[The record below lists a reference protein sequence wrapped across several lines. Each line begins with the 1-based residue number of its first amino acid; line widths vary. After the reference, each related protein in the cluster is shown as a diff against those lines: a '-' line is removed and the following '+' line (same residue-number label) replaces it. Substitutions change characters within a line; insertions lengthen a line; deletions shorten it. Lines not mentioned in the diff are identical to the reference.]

1 MATSGIFCACLWP
14 AIDVACAI
22 AIFILL
28 PTGKTKVIGW
38 SLSGPLICC
47 LLRLLWLN
55 ILLALALRL
64 RYTRASGGVSRVNLI
79 LQEAFPY
86 VALTPLVLLCVVRL
100 ISDPPKVRD
109 SDVEIWSFLLL
120 SFMCALGENY
130 RSLAQLLL
138 FATVE
143 PQPLDVELLAP
154 AAATSPTSTTPA
166 ESPEAAAQKKK
177 DSVWK
182 LLRLVAHEWPLLI
195 QAGIFLVVAAIA
207 DVLIPHYISQTIS
220 QIILAE
226 EQGTLAS
233 RPYKGPVLS
242 LLLAAGAS
250 SIFSACRGATF
261 ILMGGR
267 IAQRL
272 RCTLFASLMKQ
283 DIGFFDVTQIGE
295 LTSRMTQDCQQVVEQ
310 AYLNVM
316 LGENVFLRTLV
327 SILTTLAFM
336 FSITT
341 PLTCV
346 AFVTVPAV
354 VQISMKFSNTFRE
367 ISEEAQKSLADA
379 NAVANESL
387 GNMSTV
393 RSFAAEALEME
404 RFGVA
409 IGVYRKLMKKRAT
422 YYLAYLSSTMMLPEL
437 VTALVLFYG
446 GKLVMEGQM
455 HASSLLSFVF
465 YLQTLNNN
473 FSTLGDFYT
482 NMIQAAGAAVR
493 VFELR
498 ERSPELPSS
507 GEMKP
512 QEQMGALVLRDLHF
526 RYPARPD
533 VKVLDGLSL
542 DIPASQ
548 VVALV
553 GPSGNGKS
561 TVISLIKRLYHVS
574 AGEILLDGIPIW
586 HLGDDRVPCQGAM
599 SRFLRSAERQPP
611 CEAEPVLFARSIREN
626 ILLGLANPK
635 EVAGEAIPAARD
647 VNVSEAEIRD
657 FAKKANADEFICRM
671 NQGYDALVGERGVQL
686 SGGQKQ
692 RIAIARA
699 LARRPKVL
707 LLDEAT
713 SALDAE
719 SEKQVQRAIDGM
731 IQEGC
736 MTVVIIAHRLSTVKN
751 SHKICV
757 VKGGQVV
764 EEGTHEELLKRGG
777 LLRPGC
783 SSQRAVQSV
792 LTASLVNDYLRLQNA
807 LRIYA
812 ERFGPIAEV
821 GMHWNLDK
829 TLVASVAQDG
839 SSIRNE
845 QCDDLFEAASQVGEL
860 PNVHC
865 HSPRDVSIESPGP
878 PPNGPG
884 ASSSERSGMAEAIS
898 KTIASIEDS
907 MNLPS
912 CRRVTCSS
920 APAVVSS
927 MVDHTRGDSQD
938 VVYEFRI
945 SPDLKVAYLVTVKN
959 TFIHVE
965 DPEEPTATGGHSRN
979 KSAPPCLTFGTQ
991 PKGRAK
997 DLAVGPKDLEM
1008 RTLTPRS
1015 SDEVSAG
1022 ASPALALRWS
1032 DEMDAII
1039 DASPQAMR
1047 SSTTGTMTDPTARN
1061 GTDLEV
1067 PAMVTRAITDGAREN
1082 QVQEQPQMAARHAAG
1097 TCLPCIFFM
1106 KVPPDCLL
1114 GDRCTHCHLCTFNE
1128 ARKRRNRISY
1138 DKRKLNRRLAG
1149 QPGQPEDES
1158 PERGGPQFQ

>member
-310 AYLNVM
+310 AYLNV
-316 LGENVFLRTLV
+316 NVFLRTLV

-586 HLGDDRVPCQGAM
+586 QYSHWHFHQVVSIVGQ
-599 SRFLRSAERQPP
+599 
-611 CEAEPVLFARSIREN
+611 EPVLFARSIREN

-777 LLRPGC
+777 SYFQLVGC
-783 SSQRAVQSV
+783 QLNAGE
-792 LTASLVNDYLRLQNA
+792 QN
-807 LRIYA
+807 
-812 ERFGPIAEV
+812 E
-821 GMHWNLDK
+821 K
-829 TLVASVAQDG
+829 
-839 SSIRNE
+839 
-845 QCDDLFEAASQVGEL
+845 
-860 PNVHC
+860 
-865 HSPRDVSIESPGP
+865 
-878 PPNGPG
+878 
-884 ASSSERSGMAEAIS
+884 
-898 KTIASIEDS
+898 
-907 MNLPS
+907 
-912 CRRVTCSS
+912 
-920 APAVVSS
+920 
-927 MVDHTRGDSQD
+927 
-938 VVYEFRI
+938 
-945 SPDLKVAYLVTVKN
+945 
-959 TFIHVE
+959 
-965 DPEEPTATGGHSRN
+965 
-979 KSAPPCLTFGTQ
+979 
-991 PKGRAK
+991 
-997 DLAVGPKDLEM
+997 
-1008 RTLTPRS
+1008 
-1015 SDEVSAG
+1015 
-1022 ASPALALRWS
+1022 
-1032 DEMDAII
+1032 
-1039 DASPQAMR
+1039 
-1047 SSTTGTMTDPTARN
+1047 
-1061 GTDLEV
+1061 
-1067 PAMVTRAITDGAREN
+1067 
-1082 QVQEQPQMAARHAAG
+1082 
-1097 TCLPCIFFM
+1097 
-1106 KVPPDCLL
+1106 
-1114 GDRCTHCHLCTFNE
+1114 
-1128 ARKRRNRISY
+1128 
-1138 DKRKLNRRLAG
+1138 
-1149 QPGQPEDES
+1149 
-1158 PERGGPQFQ
+1158 

>member
-1 MATSGIFCACLWP
+1 MSRLRSRS
-14 AIDVACAI
+14 
-22 AIFILL
+22 
-28 PTGKTKVIGW
+28 W
-38 SLSGPLICC
+38 SLWGPLICC
-47 LLRLLWLN
+47 LLRLLWLS
-55 ILLALALRL
+55 LLLTLALQRRHA
-64 RYTRASGGVSRVNLI
+64 RASGGSSRINFI
-79 LQEAFPY
+79 LHEAFPY
-86 VALTPLVLLCVVRL
+86 VGLTLVVVLCMVRL
-100 ISDPPKVRD
+100 ISDPPKLRD
-109 SDVEIWSFLLL
+109 NDVEIWSFLLL
-120 SFMCALGENY
+120 SLMCALGETY
-130 RSLAQLLL
+130 QSLAQLLRL
-138 FATVE
+138 ATVE
-143 PQPLDVELLAP
+143 PQALDVELP
-154 AAATSPTSTTPA
+154 ATTDASTPTL
-166 ESPEAAAQKKK
+166 ESPEATVRKKK
-177 DSVWK
+177 DSAVWK

-233 RPYKGPVLS
+233 RPYRLPVLS

-250 SIFSACRGATF
+250 AVFSACRGATF
-261 ILMGGR
+261 FLMGGR
-267 IAQRL
+267 LAQRL
-272 RCTLFASLMKQ
+272 RCTLFASLMQQ

-295 LTSRMTQDCQQVVEQ
+295 LTSRMTQDCQQVVDQ
-310 AYLNVM
+310 AYLNV
-316 LGENVFLRTLV
+316 NVFLRTLV
-327 SILTTLAFM
+327 SIVATLAFM

-354 VQISMKFSNTFRE
+354 VQISMKFSNTFQQ

-393 RSFAAEALEME
+393 RSFAAEELEMQ

-409 IGVYRKLMKKRAT
+409 MGVYRKLMKKRAT
-422 YYLAYLSSTMMLPEL
+422 YYLAYLSSTMMLPQL

-446 GKLVMEGQM
+446 GKVVVQGQM
-455 HASSLLSFVF
+455 NASSLLSFVF

-473 FSTLGDFYT
+473 FSTLGDFWT

-493 VFELR
+493 VFELC

-512 QEQMGALVLRDLHF
+512 QEQMGALVMRDLHF
-526 RYPARPD
+526 RYPARPE
-533 VKVLDGLSL
+533 VKVLEGLNL

-586 HLGDDRVPCQGAM
+586 QYSHWHFHQVVSIVGQ
-599 SRFLRSAERQPP
+599 
-611 CEAEPVLFARSIREN
+611 EPVLFARSIREN

-635 EVAGEAIPAARD
+635 EVAGKAIPASD
-647 VNVSEAEIRD
+647 VNVSEDEIRD
-657 FAKKANADEFICRM
+657 FARKANADDFICRM

-719 SEKQVQRAIDGM
+719 SEQQVQRAIDGM

-757 VKGGQVV
+757 IKGGQVV

-777 LLRPGC
+777 SYFQLVECQLNAGEQ
-783 SSQRAVQSV
+783 SSGKISGRAPAPRLQLPTGGALGADGQFGSGHLGTTCCGNGPPVF
-792 LTASLVNDYLRLQNA
+792 LERVNDYLRLQNA

-829 TLVASVAQDG
+829 TLVASAQEG

-845 QCDDLFEAASQVGEL
+845 QCDPDLFEAASQ
-860 PNVHC
+860 VHC

-878 PPNGPG
+878 PPNGPNANGPG
-884 ASSSERSGMAEAIS
+884 ASSERSGMAEAIS

-912 CRRVTCSS
+912 WLKQIRQEIVPNNLSRVLKSE
-920 APAVVSS
+920 AVWLA
-927 MVDHTRGDSQD
+927 TGDSQD
-938 VVYEFRI
+938 AYEFRLL
-945 SPDLKVAYLVTVKN
+945 PDLEVVYLVLVKN

-965 DPEEPTATGGHSRN
+965 DPQPTGGGRRRK
-979 KSAPPCLTFGTQ
+979 KSAPPCLTFGAHQ
-991 PKGRAK
+991 PE
-997 DLAVGPKDLEM
+997 GPKDRLGM
-1008 RTLTPRS
+1008 QQKILAPRS
-1015 SDEVSAG
+1015 SDEVGAG
-1022 ASPALALRWS
+1022 SSPTLTGRARRWS
-1032 DEMDAII
+1032 DDFV
-1039 DASPQAMR
+1039 DVDSPPGVMR
-1047 SSTTGTMTDPTARN
+1047 SSTTATVQDLMARWIDDFVDVDVNSPPGVMRSSTTSIVQDLMARSSDEVGVGGSPT
-1061 GTDLEV
+1061 
-1067 PAMVTRAITDGAREN
+1067 
-1082 QVQEQPQMAARHAAG
+1082 
-1097 TCLPCIFFM
+1097 LPVRWSDDF
-1106 KVPPDCLL
+1106 VDVDSPP
-1114 GDRCTHCHLCTFNE
+1114 GVMR
-1128 ARKRRNRISY
+1128 
-1138 DKRKLNRRLAG
+1138 
-1149 QPGQPEDES
+1149 
-1158 PERGGPQFQ
+1158 